1 MKKTIDRL
9 FWPLYY
15 LLVLALGVTLTSA
28 SLNTQQPAMTNLDRW
43 EGTITNMDFK
53 ARGKTSRTDE
63 WLTFQLV
70 DVPFT
75 FEFVTNIRTKFE
87 NVGDSLLQ
95 GGTVTI
101 WTLPPLL
108 DVDPADETAYLKI
121 WQMEKDGE
129 TMLSFDES
137 VGLSRSRSLYIAMML
152 GLLTLALLAG
162 PMVVRGIKRAT
173 GS

>member
-15 LLVLALGVTLTSA
+15 LLVLVLGVTLTSA
-28 SLNTQQPAMTNLDRW
+28 SLNTQQPAMTDLDRW

-87 NVGDSLLQ
+87 DVGDSLLE

-101 WTLPPLL
+101 WTLPPLVG
-108 DVDPADETAYLKI
+108 VDPVDETAYLKI

-129 TMLSFDES
+129 TMLSFDDS
-137 VGLSRSRSLYIAMML
+137 VGLSRSRALYIAMMF